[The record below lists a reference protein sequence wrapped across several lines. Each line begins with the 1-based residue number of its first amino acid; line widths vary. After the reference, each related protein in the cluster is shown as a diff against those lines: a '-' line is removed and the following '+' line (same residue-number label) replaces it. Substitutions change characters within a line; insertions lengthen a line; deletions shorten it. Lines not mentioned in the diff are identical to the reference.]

1 MSRCSPAIP
10 CPLLCHVSV
19 PYPPCP
25 SRILFVARRALVHV
39 PRRVQYLLSDATTPE
54 CCVEDYHLPRT
65 RFERI
70 AERKLRRRQL
80 TDDCQH

>member
-39 PRRVQYLLSDATTPE
+39 PRRVFRYLLSDQRRPS
-54 CCVEDYHLPRT
+54 CVEGYHLPRT